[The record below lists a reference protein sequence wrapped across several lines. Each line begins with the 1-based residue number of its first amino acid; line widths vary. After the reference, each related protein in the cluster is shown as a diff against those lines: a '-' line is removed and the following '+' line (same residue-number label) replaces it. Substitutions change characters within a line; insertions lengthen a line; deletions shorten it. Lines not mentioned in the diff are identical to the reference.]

1 MTDKKILVY
10 LVEDEPEIRRQQERL
25 LRLQDSI
32 LLIGSAG
39 TGEEAVKDILLL
51 KPEIVLLDLGLPGID
66 GIEVT
71 RRIKKKN
78 DKIEIIIFTIF
89 DEENRVLAAIK
100 AGAAGYLH
108 KGMNSQK
115 MVDAI
120 KEVSAGGCVIQC
132 QL

>member
-1 MTDKKILVY
+1 VTDKKILVY